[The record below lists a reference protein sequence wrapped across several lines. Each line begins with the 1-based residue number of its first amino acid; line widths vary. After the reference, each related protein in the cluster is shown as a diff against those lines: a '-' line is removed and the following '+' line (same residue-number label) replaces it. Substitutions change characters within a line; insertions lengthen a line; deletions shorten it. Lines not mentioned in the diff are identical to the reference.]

1 MVHMETDDTRQP
13 IVAHFTT
20 CYVRLTE
27 SWIQTQVLRGRRY
40 QSVVLTY
47 EAENLN
53 EDAPPYFAMAEQ
65 SAFIR
70 YGNGALRKALGYY
83 PSYYRF
89 LRRRGARLIHAHHGH
104 WGYAALPLAR
114 AAGVPLITSFYGAD
128 ASLLPRRK
136 PAWRRRYH
144 HLFREGRLFL
154 VEGPHMRSQLEGL
167 GCPSEKIEIQHLG
180 IEVGRFTCVPRQ
192 LESGE
197 PIHLLMVGRFVEKKG
212 FAYAI
217 EALSGLTGLG
227 VPAHLTIV
235 GDASET
241 ERSQRVKRRIQSTL
255 AQHELEDRVT
265 FTGMIPYERLKTIYY
280 DHHVLLAPSVQAQEG
295 DNEGGFP
302 VTITEAMATGMPVV
316 GFAHADIPEIVTHEE
331 NGLLAPERD
340 TDTLV
345 RHLERLACQPQR
357 ITAMGR
363 AGRACV
369 EAEYEAGRQAE
380 RLERLYDYARRVG

>member
-1 MVHMETDDTRQP
+1 METDNTRQP
-13 IVAHFTT
+13 VVAHFTK

-27 SWIQTQVLRGRRY
+27 GWIQTQVLRGRRY
-40 QSVVLTY
+40 RSVVVTY

-104 WGYAALPLAR
+104 WGHAALPLAR
-114 AAGVPLITSFYGAD
+114 AAGVPLVTSFYGAD
-128 ASLLPRRK
+128 ASLLPRRE
-136 PAWRRRYH
+136 PAWRKRYQ

-154 VEGPHMRSQLEGL
+154 VEGPHMRSQLEDL
-167 GCPSEKIEIQHLG
+167 GCPAEKIEVQHLA
-180 IEVGRFTCVPRQ
+180 IEVGRFTCAPRQ
-192 LESGE
+192 LKRGE
-197 PIHLLMVGRFVEKKG
+197 PIRLLMVGRFVDKKG
-212 FAYAI
+212 FPYAM
-217 EALSGLTGLG
+217 EALSGLAGRG

-241 ERSQRVKRRIQSTL
+241 DRSQRVKRRIQGAL
-255 AQHELEDRVT
+255 AQHDLEDRVT
-265 FTGMIPYERLKTIYY
+265 LTGMIPYERLKDMYY

-340 TDTLV
+340 TDALV
-345 RHLERLACQPQR
+345 RHLEGLARQPQR
-357 ITAMGR
+357 ITSMGR
-363 AGRACV
+363 AGRARV
-369 EAEYEAGRQAE
+369 EAEYEADRQAE
-380 RLERLYDYARRVG
+380 RLERLYEDARREG